1 MEYDNA
7 KLGGIVAA
15 TAIVAYGL
23 YRGRSGRRS
32 ESA

>member
-1 MEYDNA
+1 MEHHNA
-7 KLGGIVAA
+7 TLGGIVTA